1 VGPRAVGV
9 ILTGISSD
17 GAARLR
23 EMHLN
28 SAYTIAQDESTS
40 VVFGMPKE
48 AFERGAVDTVLPL
61 PRICGAILA
70 RGKGSVLATGG

>member
-1 VGPRAVGV
+1 MG
-9 ILTGISSD
+9 SD
-17 GAARLR
+17 GAAGLR
-23 EMHLN
+23 EMRLGG
-28 SAYTIAQDESTS
+28 AYTIAQDESTS

-70 RGKGSVLATGG
+70 RGKASVLAAGG